1 MKEFLTVNLHSSVT
15 RNLEKGTNVKGRN
28 KQGEKS
34 NLTQMRHAHTHTKK
48 NFKKEKTKYN

>member
-15 RNLEKGTNVKGRN
+15 RNREKGTNVKGRN